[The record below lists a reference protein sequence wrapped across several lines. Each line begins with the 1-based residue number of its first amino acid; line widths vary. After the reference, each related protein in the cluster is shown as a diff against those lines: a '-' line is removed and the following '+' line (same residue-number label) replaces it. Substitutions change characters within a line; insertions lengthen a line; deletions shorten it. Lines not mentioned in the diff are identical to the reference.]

1 MFNIL
6 GKKDK
11 RIAELEKEVE
21 KLQEEKDGALM
32 LYNTTIKNHEQ
43 LEHEYRSLKAGSE
56 GLKAVM
62 EGKNK
67 KVRDLED
74 RLRAESWE
82 HMETSKELDRL
93 EKENKCMTNRL
104 KSIEGLFKDIDRAF
118 ICDFRKARGR
128 ALNASNKRI
137 RNKQLNKMAV
147 SMEKLLK
154 EVGIDAKRGYGVG
167 R

>member
-1 MFNIL
+1 MFNMF

-11 RIAELEKEVE
+11 RIAELEKENK

-128 ALNASNKRI
+128 ASKGSNKRI